1 MEADRR
7 CGKEILGPWVVK
19 QDLVVENAARVG
31 MSARLLT
38 LLEKLRVLA
47 SLSYSSSGRCSVQ
60 ACSVQFIMNS
70 SFQEAE
76 YELHKMFWSLTCAA
90 N

>member
-38 LLEKLRVLA
+38 LLENLRLSHTVHQAAVL
-47 SLSYSSSGRCSVQ
+47 SRPVLFSTSVHHEQFFSGGR
-60 ACSVQFIMNS
+60 I
-70 SFQEAE
+70 
-76 YELHKMFWSLTCAA
+76 
-90 N
+90 